1 MTSLREK
8 EVALVISS
16 FLLAPVILQRLVLQN
31 PQSCFMRMNSQTLK
45 LIYLTKICQLFNLS
59 CQEHRYCQ
67 CRKKQPF

>member
-1 MTSLREK
+1 MNLRARV
-8 EVALVISS
+8 VALVISS
-16 FLLAPVILQRLVLQN
+16 FLLVLVILQRLVLRHL
-31 PQSCFMRMNSQTLK
+31 QSCFMRMNNQTLK